1 MTKEQMQIRE
11 RLQAVAKEY
20 NEAID
25 KGKVR
30 ELRKVAERSHD
41 TVLREI
47 KEIESAPVTD
57 QQLLD
62 EAMSLFIDIR
72 WGQRTTKFV

>member
-1 MTKEQMQIRE
+1 MRE
-11 RLQAVAKEY
+11 HLQAVAKEY
-20 NEAID
+20 NDAID
-25 KGKVR
+25 QGKVR

-41 TVLREI
+41 IVWQAI

-62 EAMSLFIDIR
+62 DATSLLMDIR